1 MKKSIVAMLSTAVF
15 LTACGGGGGDGG
27 GGGTDE
33 TIVNEMLKIQE
44 GMKLSYQIKQPGTYR
59 ANITASNNGV
69 IVSWPGSTC
78 PGSSAE
84 TKVYTASCFFPSTG
98 QLTIY
103 NPTTFSLGADEIV
116 TITLVRER

>member
-59 ANITASNNGV
+59 ANITASN
-69 IVSWPGSTC
+69 
-78 PGSSAE
+78 
-84 TKVYTASCFFPSTG
+84 
-98 QLTIY
+98 
-103 NPTTFSLGADEIV
+103 
-116 TITLVRER
+116 